1 MKIYRVAFIGHR
13 KIEVFR
19 ELEERIEQIACRLI
33 QEKEFVEFCVGRNGD
48 FDILAASA
56 IKRAQGKQG
65 NHNSSL
71 ILFQPYPMKDDGYY
85 RAYYDEVC
93 YPVENAVHPKAAI
106 TKRNQWMVDHAHLVV
121 AFVENGSVG
130 GAFAALKY
138 AQRGGVA
145 VLNLAA
151 KNDQKNV
158 MLG

>member
-1 MKIYRVAFIGHR
+1 MEIYRVAFIGHR
-13 KIEVFR
+13 KIEVIR

-106 TKRNQWMVDHAHLVV
+106 TKRNQWMIDHAHLVV
-121 AFVENGSVG
+121 AFVENGSMG
-130 GAFAALKY
+130 GASSTLKY
-138 AQRGGVA
+138 AQKRGVS
-145 VLNLAA
+145 LCNLAG
-151 KNDQKNV
+151 QERYESIT
-158 MLG
+158 